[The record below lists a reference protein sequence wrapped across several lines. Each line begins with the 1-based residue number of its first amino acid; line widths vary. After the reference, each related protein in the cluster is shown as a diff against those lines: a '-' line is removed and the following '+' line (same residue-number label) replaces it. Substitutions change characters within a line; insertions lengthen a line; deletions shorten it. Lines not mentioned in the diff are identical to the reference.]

1 MGKRKKVTVRKILVF
16 IFVFFLLLT
25 IGKNLHKKYVNDVL
39 FYYRHQLEALP
50 PEQIIPHLNL
60 NPNETVYD
68 IGAGY
73 GFFTFP
79 IAQKL
84 QGTGKIY
91 ATELNNDRLFLVRFN
106 KFLHRIENVHPRIVA
121 AQGVD
126 PLYLQDKADLILL
139 AEVYEYLPEPIK
151 YFKELRNALKPH
163 GRIVI
168 ISGRTT
174 PAMTPSAIRDFAG
187 FIQELARLDISH
199 PLKKST
205 VPLLP
210 CKENAKE
217 LFTEQFSKTI
227 LCNTSLFPQLQKHY
241 SPRENLLARLPLLE
255 REKAQWLA
263 ASLDETGVFGRSWK
277 TLSAMEQKSIY
288 ELNYM
293 VIANLFPKYITR
305 KKLIKDSV
313 FLPTEKSVIADM
325 NAAGYKLQK
334 SYSHLPYF
342 FFLEFIAHEL

>member
-1 MGKRKKVTVRKILVF
+1 M
-16 IFVFFLLLT
+16 
-25 IGKNLHKKYVNDVL
+25 L

-199 PLKKST
+199 PLKNQQYRYFLVKKMQKNSSQNNSRKPYFAT
-205 VPLLP
+205 H
-210 CKENAKE
+210 
-217 LFTEQFSKTI
+217 LFF
-227 LCNTSLFPQLQKHY
+227 
-241 SPRENLLARLPLLE
+241 
-255 REKAQWLA
+255 
-263 ASLDETGVFGRSWK
+263 
-277 TLSAMEQKSIY
+277 
-288 ELNYM
+288 LNYKNI
-293 VIANLFPKYITR
+293 IALEKI
-305 KKLIKDSV
+305 
-313 FLPTEKSVIADM
+313 FLPGSPYLNVKKHNGWQHRLMKQEYLEDPGKPCRPWNKKASM
-325 NAAGYKLQK
+325 N
-334 SYSHLPYF
+334 
-342 FFLEFIAHEL
+342 